1 MMEIE
6 SITIIGGCDKSGS
19 PEPVREVEF
28 RRGEIVSIVGP
39 TGSGKTTLIND
50 IEMFASG
57 DTPTKRKILVNGG
70 EVPEEVR
77 SNPRNKPIARIT
89 QHTTFLSDL
98 PVYEFLSLHARIRQD
113 GGEDLVKRTLDLAN
127 QLSGEEILPNIR
139 MTELSGGQTRAML
152 IADAV
157 VIGNTPVVLIDE
169 VENTGIYKDKA
180 LEILKECRKMLIFVT
195 HDPLIALSS
204 DLRIVMR
211 NGAMVKVVRTAE
223 DEKAILQEVK
233 RLDGILNELRER
245 IRFGDPIEL
254 RMLSSER

>member
-1 MMEIE
+1 MKIE
-6 SITIIGGCDKSGS
+6 SITIIGGYGKSGL
-19 PEPVREVEF
+19 PEPVREVEL

-70 EVPEEVR
+70 GVPEEIR
-77 SNPRNKPIARIT
+77 SSPHINPIARIT

-98 PVYEFLSLHARIRQD
+98 PVYDFLSIHAMIRQD
-113 GGEDLVKRTLDLAN
+113 GDERLVKRTLDLAN
-127 QLSGEEILPNIR
+127 QLSGENIVPNIR
-139 MTELSGGQTRAML
+139 MTELSGGQTRALL

-169 VENTGIYKDKA
+169 VENTGIYKDRA
-180 LEILKECRKMLIFVT
+180 LKILRECQKMLIFVT

-211 NGAMVKVVRTAE
+211 NGAMVKVVRTTE
-223 DEKAILQEVK
+223 DEKAVLQEVK
-233 RLDGILNELRER
+233 RLDDILSELREN
-245 IRFGDPIEL
+245 IRLGNPIGL
-254 RMLSSER
+254 KKVVT

>member
-6 SITIIGGCDKSGS
+6 SITIIGGCGKSGL
-19 PEPVREVEF
+19 PEPVREVEL
-28 RRGEIVSIVGP
+28 RRGEIVSVVGP

-50 IEMFASG
+50 IEVFASG
-57 DTPTKRKILVNGG
+57 DTPTKRRILVNGR

-98 PVYEFLSLHARIRQD
+98 PVYEFLSLHAAIRQG
-113 GGEDLVKRTLDLAN
+113 GGERLVERTLDLAN
-127 QLSGEEILPNIR
+127 QLSGESIPPDCR
-139 MTELSGGQTRAML
+139 MTELSGGQTRALL

-169 VENTGIYKDKA
+169 VENTGIYKDRA
-180 LEILKECRKMLIFVT
+180 LEMLKKSRKMLVFVT
-195 HDPLIALSS
+195 HDPLVALSS

-211 NGAMVKVVRTAE
+211 NGAMVKVVRTTD
-223 DEKAILQEVK
+223 DERAVLQEVK
-233 RLDGILNELRER
+233 RLDDILNELREN
-245 IRFGDPIEL
+245 IRLGKTIDL
-254 RMLSSER
+254 KKVVV